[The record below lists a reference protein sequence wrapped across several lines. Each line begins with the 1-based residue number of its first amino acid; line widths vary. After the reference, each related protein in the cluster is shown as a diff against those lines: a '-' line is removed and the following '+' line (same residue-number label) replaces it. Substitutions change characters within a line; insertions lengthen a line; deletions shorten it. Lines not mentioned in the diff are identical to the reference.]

1 MILLLYATL
10 VLAITKYSLFSTSI
24 LGLLF
29 ENVCGIVYFDDM
41 VEDVT
46 VCGERFLALWYKLCF
61 CCVVDKE

>member
-10 VLAITKYSLFSTSI
+10 VLAITKDILFSTSI

-29 ENVCGIVYFDDM
+29 ENVCGIVYFDDR

-46 VCGERFLALWYKLCF
+46 IYGERFLALWYKLCL
-61 CCVVDKE
+61 CCVADKE

>member
-10 VLAITKYSLFSTSI
+10 VLAITKDILFSTSI

-29 ENVCGIVYFDDM
+29 ENVCDIDYFDDM

-61 CCVVDKE
+61 CSVVDKE

>member
-10 VLAITKYSLFSTSI
+10 VLAITKDILFSTSI

-46 VCGERFLALWYKLCF
+46 VCGERFLALLYKLCF
-61 CCVVDKE
+61 CSVADKE